1 VSLKP
6 NTRIVEIRYTSTN
19 PQLSADIVNNLAN
32 TYVEQN
38 FKTKFES
45 TMQASDW
52 LSKQLVDLQ
61 IKVET
66 SQEKLV
72 KYQKEHEILG
82 TDEKSNIITE
92 KLAELNKEMT
102 MAEALRMQ
110 KESLYRLVQSG
121 DPDVVASPAD
131 ALEAGGAGNSGSIA
145 PLLMSLRAKEADLK
159 IQVAELSTQFGP
171 SHPKVAQLNNQ
182 LKEIDAQVQIELKK
196 LVDRVRG
203 QYLAAQQQEAMLT
216 EEFEKQ
222 KQEANKLNESA
233 IEYSLL
239 KRDVD
244 VNRQLYEG
252 LLEKLKEAGVT
263 ACR

>member
-1 VSLKP
+1 MSLKP

-82 TDEKSNIITE
+82 ADEKSNIITE

-171 SHPKVAQLNNQ
+171 Y
-182 LKEIDAQVQIELKK
+182 IRK
-196 LVDRVRG
+196 LP
-203 QYLAAQQQEAMLT
+203 
-216 EEFEKQ
+216 
-222 KQEANKLNESA
+222 SS
-233 IEYSLL
+233 IIS
-239 KRDVD
+239 
-244 VNRQLYEG
+244 
-252 LLEKLKEAGVT
+252 
-263 ACR
+263 